1 MLSCGFVDVVS
12 GCDVVAQDIWPRGF
26 DGGVCGEVYDGVL
39 AFECGGYGVV
49 VETVGESEVC

>member
-12 GCDVVAQDIWPRGF
+12 GCDVVAQDVGPWSF

-39 AFECGGYGVV
+39 TFECGFDGVV
-49 VETVGESEVC
+49 VKAVGEGEVC